1 MVSSNFS
8 FLAGQFPAL
17 EEMGRLAET
26 CLYTDAN
33 SCIYKMNSLAV
44 AIVDYIFEFDKL
56 EQPSGKDNTHANR
69 IKFLQEKDL
78 LPKEISD
85 ILYVLGIKRDTAA
98 DEGHCSFEECRTLI
112 ELTHSLSVW
121 FMQVYGDEGYEPA
134 PFVMPD
140 DIRSKAGSQ
149 EMPVEA
155 EIQPTEKPP
164 AEKPSAEKPSAG
176 TDSAQEA
183 ALPKP
188 AHSREQ
194 VSGRMDRAEKASQG
208 TRLSERETRYIID
221 ALIESDSNKEDR
233 ARKAVK
239 KSFRLFQLKTM
250 GFISLFIGPLVLFS
264 TSVTYGLKFPDS
276 ISETATIANRSGV
289 ILPFCLGALA
299 LFALT
304 YAIVHAHDLSDK
316 IFSSCTAVGFTIVA
330 MQLCL
335 SDYIEVPRVGLLG
348 VVPEVSNT
356 IHLIGAVGGF
366 GAMIFWIMLCFRKSD
381 KRKELRTK
389 EKNLRDSVYFYLGIA
404 MILSLGLFLLDSAGL
419 FGVRFPVVFVAECAM
434 LLFGGV
440 ACLIKGGL
448 FLKDRAP

>member
-8 FLAGQFPAL
+8 FLAEQFPAL

-33 SCIYKMNSLAV
+33 SCIYKMSSLAE
-44 AIVDYIFEFDKL
+44 AIVNYIFEFDEL
-56 EQPSGKDNTHANR
+56 EQPSGKDNTHANKVR
-69 IKFLQEKDL
+69 LLQEKDL
-78 LPKEISD
+78 LPNEFSD
-85 ILYVLGIKRDTAA
+85 VIYVLGIKRDAVA
-98 DEGHCSFEECRTLI
+98 DEGHSSLDECGTLM
-112 ELTHSLSVW
+112 EMTHSLSVW
-121 FMQVYGDEGYEPA
+121 FMQIYGDEGYEPA

-140 DIRSKAGSQ
+140 DIRSQAGSQ
-149 EMPVEA
+149 EMFE
-155 EIQPTEKPP
+155 EI
-164 AEKPSAEKPSAG
+164 EKPSAG
-176 TDSAQEA
+176 PESAQEG

-188 AHSREQ
+188 VHARVQASERRE
-194 VSGRMDRAEKASQG
+194 RAEKASQK
-208 TRLSERETRYIID
+208 TKLSESETRYIID
-221 ALIESDSNKEDR
+221 SLIESDSNKEER
-233 ARKAVK
+233 TRKAVK
-239 KSFRLFQLKTM
+239 QSFRLFQLKTM
-250 GFISLFIGPLVLFS
+250 GFISIFIGPLVLFS

-304 YAIVHAHDLSDK
+304 YTIVHAHDLMDR
-316 IFSSCTAVGFTIVA
+316 IFSSGTALGFTIVA

-335 SDYIEVPRVGLLG
+335 SGYIEVPRVGLLG

-366 GAMIFWIMLCFRKSD
+366 GSMILWVMLCFRKSD
-381 KRKELRTK
+381 RRKELRTK

-404 MILSLGLFLLDSAGL
+404 MILSLGVFLLDSTGL
-419 FGVRFPVVFVAECAM
+419 FGVSFPVVFVAECAM

-448 FLKDRAP
+448 FLKDRTS